1 MRVVDASSAVRPGD
15 KFRISRY
22 HALLRSRR
30 QITLPSARRAVASEF
45 SKSVELEQRVSRLE
59 LRFQHIEDV
68 MELQTKR
75 LVAVQAQ
82 LDHLIARGQL

>member
-1 MRVVDASSAVRPGD
+1 MSIVDASSALRTGD
-15 KFRISRY
+15 KFRVSRY

-30 QITLPSARRAVASEF
+30 QSTLRSARRAMASEF
-45 SKSVELEQRVSRLE
+45 SKSVELEQRVSRVE
-59 LRFQHIEDV
+59 LRLQHIEDV
-68 MELQTKR
+68 MDLQTKR